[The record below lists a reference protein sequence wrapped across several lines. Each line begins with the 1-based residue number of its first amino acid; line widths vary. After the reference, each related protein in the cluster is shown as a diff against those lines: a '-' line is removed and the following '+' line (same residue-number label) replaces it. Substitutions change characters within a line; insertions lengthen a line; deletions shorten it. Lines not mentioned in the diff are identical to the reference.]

1 MTFFLVL
8 LPLLIIFYLPSLPLS
23 CFLSFSFSCSLPL
36 LIPPPAS
43 RSPYAVSLY
52 FSPTLPLTLPPCS
65 SPTSSSPHPLS
76 PLLVPP
82 SSLTPSPPLVF
93 IQRSV
98 WPKKVCQYCAAICG
112 VGGRSE
118 GRGEGGDQCWCFL
131 GTKFQF
137 AVFCNHLVV
146 STRWSTCFYTMYI
159 C

>member
-1 MTFFLVL
+1 MTFFLAL
-8 LPLLIIFYLPSLPLS
+8 LPLLIIFYLPSLSLSLS

-118 GRGEGGDQCWCFL
+118 GRGEGGGSMLVLFGDKVPVCCFL
-131 GTKFQF
+131 
-137 AVFCNHLVV
+137 
-146 STRWSTCFYTMYI
+146 
-159 C
+159 